1 MTAGG
6 RLGDALRKV
15 VAPRLHLIP
24 GLSDKLVDGAT
35 PALHRSSLVDARR
48 GPRRGLAGRL
58 APNVLLADGQR
69 LDDLQGPGFA
79 VITTTPPRADQRA
92 VIDTRG
98 ARVVVADP
106 GSPLAAWLSHG
117 RAHAAIVRP
126 DGTVMAAGRNLDTVL
141 RNLPTFRPQ
150 EPR

>member
-1 MTAGG
+1 
-6 RLGDALRKV
+6 
-15 VAPRLHLIP
+15 
-24 GLSDKLVDGAT
+24 
-35 PALHRSSLVDARR
+35 
-48 GPRRGLAGRL
+48 
-58 APNVLLADGQR
+58 
-69 LDDLQGPGFA
+69 

-98 ARVVVADP
+98 ARSVVADP